1 MGGEAVERFGMSE
14 HFERRGGTLGF
25 PAGHPVRR
33 CLVAWWATT
42 LIAWTCL
49 GAPKPEQFQESS
61 PGVAHAKDRI
71 ERVPWTIE
79 VVRLDRTRTDL
90 EFAPTLGLGNR
101 IGLSRLTA
109 QVRWVPPGV
118 GRAVAAINGD
128 FYKTEN
134 EPFPGDPRGL
144 FISRDEV
151 FSAPSGGAVFWIDSN
166 RQLHIAPVESAFEVV
181 WPDNQTST
189 FGLNELDEES
199 SAILFTSASTIPPLG
214 RRGKLWA
221 LEPVNPAQWVPFRIG
236 QTFSAKLGAE
246 VQASGRPIEP
256 AHPWLWVASN
266 ARPARDLKSGA
277 TIQLKFLSTPA
288 LSGVS
293 TAIGGGP
300 VLVSGGVPAR
310 PTTNKAR
317 ERHPRSAMGWN
328 ATQFFLVAVDG
339 RQPEHSVGMTL
350 PELAVYM
357 KELGCQEAMNL
368 DGGGSTEL
376 WMGGRILN
384 KPCYGHERETA
395 TSLVVVRKAAD
406 SPKPGPEPAKKAE
419 AATNRN

>member
-1 MGGEAVERFGMSE
+1 MGGATVERFGMRE
-14 HFERRGGTLGF
+14 HIELRVKTLGWSSRF
-25 PAGHPVRR
+25 LARLG
-33 CLVAWWATT
+33 LVAVCAR
-42 LIAWTCL
+42 LCL
-49 GAPKPEQFQESS
+49 ACPCLAAPKPEQYQEGS

-71 ERVPWTIE
+71 ERVPWTVEI
-79 VVRLDRTRTDL
+79 VRLERARTDL
-90 EFAPTLGLGNR
+90 DLVPTLGLGNR

-109 QVRWVPPGV
+109 QVRLVPSGL

-144 FISRDEV
+144 FISRGEV
-151 FSAPSGGAVFWIDSN
+151 FSAPSGGAVFWMETN
-166 RQLHIAPVESAFEVV
+166 RVPRIAPVESAFEVV

-199 SAILFTSASTIPPLG
+199 SAILFTSASTLPPLG
-214 RRGKLWA
+214 RRGKLWT
-221 LEPVNPAQWVPFRIG
+221 LEPADPAQWVPFRIG
-236 QTFSAKLGAE
+236 QSFSAKLGTE
-246 VQASGRPIEP
+246 VRASERPIES
-256 AHPWLWVASN
+256 AKPWLWVASD
-266 ARPARDLKSGA
+266 ARSARELKPGSS
-277 TIQLKFLSTPA
+277 IQLKFLSTPA

-300 VLVSGGVPAR
+300 VLVSGGVAAR

-328 ATQFFLVAVDG
+328 ATHFFLVTVDG
-339 RQPEHSVGMTL
+339 RQPGHSVGMTL
-350 PELAVYM
+350 PELATYM

-368 DGGGSTEL
+368 DGGGSAEI

-384 KPCYGHERETA
+384 SPCYGHERETA
-395 TSLVVVRKAAD
+395 TSLVVVRKAVDAGK
-406 SPKPGPEPAKKAE
+406 SGPEPAKNSDAIPK
-419 AATNRN
+419 RN